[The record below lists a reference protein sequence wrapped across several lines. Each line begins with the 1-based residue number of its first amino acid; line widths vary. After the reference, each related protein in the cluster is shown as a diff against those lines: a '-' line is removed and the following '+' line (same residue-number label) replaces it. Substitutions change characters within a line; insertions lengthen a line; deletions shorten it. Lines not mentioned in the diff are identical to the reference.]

1 MKLYSIGVMAVI
13 SEHQSLTKLNYV
25 IVTTGKRENMFYD
38 LYLFTNQTLP
48 VPSMIVLSVS

>member
-25 IVTTGKRENMFYD
+25 IFTSGKRENMFYD